1 MRIALVRAESWF
13 YALGMSTWDTVTQQ
27 AGAGSGTTGDAGGS
41 GDSRGA
47 GGSRGTVGAMPAG
60 RRWVRT
66 VKLIALLAV
75 ALVMIPVLIV
85 SMFAVALVLLGVKLI
100 TGELTLVR
108 RWVGWAMQKVGTWL
122 TDDGRR
128 NVRVVR

>member
-1 MRIALVRAESWF
+1 MRIALVRGKSWF
-13 YALGMSTWDTVTQQ
+13 YALGMSTWDTMTQ
-27 AGAGSGTTGDAGGS
+27 AGAGSGTTGDAGAS

-47 GGSRGTVGAMPAG
+47 GGAMPVG

-66 VKLIALLAV
+66 VKLIAVVAV

-85 SMFAVALVLLGVKLI
+85 SMFAVALVLVAVKLI

>member
-1 MRIALVRAESWF
+1 MRIALVRGKSWF

-27 AGAGSGTTGDAGGS
+27 AGAGSGTRSDAG
-41 GDSRGA
+41 DSNGP
-47 GGSRGTVGAMPAG
+47 GGSMPAG

-66 VKLIALLAV
+66 VKVIALLAV